1 MSFLQ
6 PNVQGVMTSL
16 AQVAEMKEAVQMLTG
31 LPTLT
36 GASMP
41 SGEALKRVFLHFY
54 SESAAMQIDLQ
65 AAIGQ
70 LLGVEVEWEHI
81 FDQMEMAAFEK
92 MKEQM
97 MKGDQI
103 VDPEE

>member
-1 MSFLQ
+1 
-6 PNVQGVMTSL
+6 MTSL

-65 AAIGQ
+65 AAISL

-81 FDQMEMAAFEK
+81 FDHGGA
-92 MKEQM
+92 
-97 MKGDQI
+97 G
-103 VDPEE
+103 V